1 MRAALDTSRLLALV
15 AAACLC
21 ACTPQ
26 GDPGIGSEGYQDDFE
41 RSQLGDDWHNTGGP
55 WQVRDGTLRVRGA
68 RNRPLWLRRT
78 LPRDVRVEFDVKS
91 DSPEGDIKVELFGDG
106 SSRATSESYTAT
118 SYVVIFGGWGNS
130 TNLIARM
137 DEHGS
142 DREVGPRRPVE
153 QGRTYHVEIV
163 REGSTIRAEVD
174 GELLAEMDDPEPLE
188 GRGHDH
194 FAFNNWESDLT
205 FDNLEITPL

>member
-1 MRAALDTSRLLALV
+1 MLL
-15 AAACLC
+15 

-26 GDPGIGSEGYQDDFE
+26 GDPGIGSDGFRDDFD

-55 WQVRDGTLRVRGA
+55 WQVRDGALHVRGA

-78 LPRDVRVEFDVKS
+78 LPRDVRISMDVTS
-91 DSPEGDIKVELFGDG
+91 DSPEGDIKVEVFGDG
-106 SSRATSESYTAT
+106 ASKAEADSYTAT

-137 DEHGS
+137 DEHGA
-142 DREVGPRRPVE
+142 DRAVGPRRPVE
-153 QGRTYHVEIV
+153 QGKTYRLVIERRGDTV
-163 REGSTIRAEVD
+163 RAEVD
-174 GELLAEMDDPEPLE
+174 GELLAEMEDAEPLS

-194 FAFNNWESDLT
+194 FAFNNWQSDVT
-205 FDNLEITPL
+205 FDNLVIEPL

>member
-1 MRAALDTSRLLALV
+1 MKRLLLV
-15 AAACLC
+15 IPSLLVL

-26 GDPGIGSEGYQDDFE
+26 GDPGIGGDGYRDDFD
-41 RSQLGDDWHNTGGP
+41 RTQLGDDWHNTGGP
-55 WQVRDGTLRVRGA
+55 WQVRDGKLHVRGA
-68 RNRPLWLRRT
+68 RNRPLWLQRT
-78 LPRDVRVEFDVKS
+78 LPRDVRIEFDVQS
-91 DSPEGDIKVELFGDG
+91 DSPEGDIKVEVFGDG

-142 DREVGPRRPVE
+142 DRSEGPRRPVE
-153 QGRTYHVEIV
+153 VGRTYRLSIE
-163 REGSTIRAEVD
+163 RRGSTVRAEVD
-174 GELLAEMDDPEPLE
+174 GELLAEFEDPEPLE

-194 FAFNNWESDLT
+194 FAFNNWQSDLT

>member
-1 MRAALDTSRLLALV
+1 
-15 AAACLC
+15 
-21 ACTPQ
+21 
-26 GDPGIGSEGYQDDFE
+26 
-41 RSQLGDDWHNTGGP
+41 
-55 WQVRDGTLRVRGA
+55 
-68 RNRPLWLRRT
+68 
-78 LPRDVRVEFDVKS
+78 
-91 DSPEGDIKVELFGDG
+91 
-106 SSRATSESYTAT
+106 
-118 SYVVIFGGWGNS
+118 
-130 TNLIARM
+130 M
-137 DEHGS
+137 DEHGP

-153 QGRTYHVEIV
+153 QGRVYHVVIE

>member
-1 MRAALDTSRLLALV
+1 MKRLLLGV
-15 AAACLC
+15 LWTSLF

-26 GDPGIGSEGYQDDFE
+26 GDPGIGADGFRDEFD
-41 RSQLGDDWHNTGGP
+41 RAQLGDHWHNTGGP
-55 WQVRDGTLRVRGA
+55 WQIRDGALHVRGA

-78 LPRDVRVEFDVKS
+78 LPRDVRVEFDVTS
-91 DSPEGDIKVELFGDG
+91 DSPEGDIKVEVFGDG

-130 TNLIARM
+130 TNVIARM
-137 DEHGS
+137 DEHGA
-142 DREVGPRRPVE
+142 DRAVGPRRPVE
-153 QGRTYHVEIV
+153 PGRTYHLVIE
-163 REGSTIRAEVD
+163 RQGDTIRAEVD
-174 GELLAEMDDPEPLE
+174 GELLAEMEDPEPLE

-194 FAFNNWESDLT
+194 FAFNNWQSDLI